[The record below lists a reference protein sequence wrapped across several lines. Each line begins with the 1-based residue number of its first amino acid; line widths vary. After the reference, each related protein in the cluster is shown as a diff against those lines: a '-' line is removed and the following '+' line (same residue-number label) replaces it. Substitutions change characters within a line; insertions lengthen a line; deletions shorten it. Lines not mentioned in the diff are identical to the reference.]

1 MIRADALS
9 LAYGKKTVLENAAF
23 HIEKGAFV
31 ALTGDNGSGKST
43 LLSAMAGALKPQ
55 SGTLEIHGRVGYIPQ
70 GCGLMEE
77 LTFRDNLRFFAGLA
91 GVKMPGELPFGAEKL
106 LKTRVQDMSGGM
118 KKLCSI
124 LCGVVSQPDILLLD
138 EPCASLDQEHKKL
151 LLDYLGQC
159 KARGMTIVY
168 VGHDPAEYETLA
180 DQQILVSHGGTEA
193 TPV

>member
-1 MIRADALS
+1 MIHANALT
-9 LAYGKKTVLENAAF
+9 LAYGKKTVLENATF

-43 LLSAMAGALKPQ
+43 LLSALAGAMKPR
-55 SGTLEIHGRVGYIPQ
+55 SGSLEIRGRVGYIPQ
-70 GCGLMEE
+70 GSGLMEE

-91 GVKMPGELPFGAEKL
+91 GVEMPRELPFGAQKL

-124 LCGVVSQPDILLLD
+124 VCGVVSDPEILLLD
-138 EPCASLDQEHKKL
+138 EPCASLDQEHKNML
-151 LLDYLGQC
+151 LAYLRQC
-159 KARGMTIVY
+159 KERGMTIVY

-180 DQQILVSHGGTEA
+180 DRQLLVSHGETEA